1 VRRSRYSDEQIAA
14 ALRQAEAGT
23 SVAEVIRKLG
33 ISEATFYAWKRR
45 FGSLGTPEIR
55 ELRQLREE
63 NARLKRLVADLTL
76 DSQILQDVVK
86 KSGQTRASQDRSAA
100 DP

>member
-1 VRRSRYSDEQIAA
+1 LRKSRYSDEQITA

-23 SVAEVIRKLG
+23 PIAEIVRKLG
-33 ISEATFYAWKRR
+33 ISEATFYAWRKR

-63 NARLKRLVADLTL
+63 NARLKRVVADLTL
-76 DSQILQDVVK
+76 DRQILQDVVK
-86 KSGQTRASQDRSAA
+86 KKW
-100 DP
+100 